1 MIPLRLHDLAARD
14 VLTVDA
20 DLPLGEAL
28 AQLATAG
35 VSTLVVQVAGQ
46 AAGILTEHDWLRLLR
61 EQSPL
66 NCPVGELMSTP
77 LVAVSPEMEVDAAES
92 LMQTRG
98 IRHLALI
105 DEDGRLQ
112 GVVSAATTWLAQ
124 RQSLRQSE
132 DRLRQLFE
140 HAPIPLVRI
149 NAGRPVLLNRA
160 FSQLFGYV
168 QSDFPDLRSWAHSAF
183 PDPGVRAA
191 VNAEWRAAVDKARA
205 SGQNTIAPLEC
216 FVCCANGL
224 VRTVEVT
231 GVLLGD
237 EILVTFI
244 DITRSGNSSGVWNS
258 TTKVCPTFL
267 PMCRCLPCWRICAR
281 VSRHGFPRCAVAS
294 CPTTV
299 PRIRC
304 STRQSAACRKAIARQ
319 SMACRSGHNPVLVAP
334 LPIADSRCS

>member
-1 MIPLRLHDLAARD
+1 
-14 VLTVDA
+14 
-20 DLPLGEAL
+20 
-28 AQLATAG
+28 
-35 VSTLVVQVAGQ
+35 
-46 AAGILTEHDWLRLLR
+46 LLR

-216 FVCCANGL
+216 SSAVPMDWCVRWRSPGCCWA
-224 VRTVEVT
+224 
-231 GVLLGD
+231 
-237 EILVTFI
+237 
-244 DITRSGNSSGVWNS
+244 TRFS
-258 TTKVCPTFL
+258 
-267 PMCRCLPCWRICAR
+267 
-281 VSRHGFPRCAVAS
+281 
-294 CPTTV
+294 
-299 PRIRC
+299 
-304 STRQSAACRKAIARQ
+304 
-319 SMACRSGHNPVLVAP
+319 
-334 LPIADSRCS
+334 